1 VQDKADLLLVHTHPE
16 GVRGHH
22 NLEFSLH
29 EKLLN
34 VMPRRCGKTGVIG
47 LGGNIPA
54 AQQPGEP
61 FGFSPCGDV
70 HNARASLLR
79 VAHDLLHDAYRERV
93 SFLR

>member
-1 VQDKADLLLVHTHPE
+1 LLVHTHPE

-34 VMPRRCGKTGVIG
+34 VMPSRCGETSVVG
-47 LGGNIPA
+47 LGCNIPA

-61 FGFSPCGDV
+61 FGFPPCSYV
-70 HNARASLLR
+70 YNARAPLVR
-79 VAHDLLHDAYRERV
+79 VGHDLLHDAYR
-93 SFLR
+93 